1 MEKGAS
7 MDRNRGSALSSLV
20 FTVGLVLGLLG
31 YIGNVYPSS
40 VATVLMLG
48 VWLVGGAIVRLFT
61 DESRESQ
68 SGRESELADRR

>member
-1 MEKGAS
+1 
-7 MDRNRGSALSSLV
+7 MDRNRASALGSLV

-48 VWLVGGAIVRLFT
+48 VWLMGGAVVRLFT
-61 DESRESQ
+61 DESRGSDQ
-68 SGRESELADRR
+68 GRESELVDHR